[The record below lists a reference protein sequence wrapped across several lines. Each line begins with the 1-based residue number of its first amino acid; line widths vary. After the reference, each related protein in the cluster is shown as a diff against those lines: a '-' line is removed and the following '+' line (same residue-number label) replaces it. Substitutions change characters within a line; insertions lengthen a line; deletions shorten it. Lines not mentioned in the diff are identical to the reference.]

1 MYVDELVALI
11 GDAERVSVKAADREA
26 HSQDESHHGPHL
38 PDVVIWPE
46 SAEEISRILGWAN
59 AHRVP
64 VTPWSGGS
72 SLEGNPIPV
81 QGGILLAMYR
91 LDRILELREADL
103 QVRVQPGIVYDNLNE
118 QLSRH
123 GLYFPPAPG
132 SSDVATIGGMVANN
146 SSGIGA
152 VKYGVTRDYVLA
164 LELVLPTGEIIHTG
178 SRALKSASG
187 YDLTRL
193 FVGSEGTLGVVTE
206 ITLRL
211 RVVLEKVAAVAV
223 FPSPA
228 EAAQAI
234 YEINRYA
241 PTPAGLE
248 WMDEHIV
255 ALVNRWKGM
264 DLPEL
269 PMLVM
274 EFDGTPEGAQAEA
287 EFVGEICC
295 DCGCVDFQMG
305 QSRAERERL
314 WTGRKE
320 AHNASKYL
328 HTDCNLGMGDIVVPI
343 SKYAEA
349 VERIYAAGRAH
360 DIPVYTFGHAGDG
373 NLHCEILMRKDDPS
387 SQERGE
393 AISNEM
399 VNYAISVGGTATGE
413 HGVGIG
419 KRRFMAAEHGAS
431 LEVMKRIKRLLDPNG
446 ILNPGKIFEE
456 DEDEPPPR
464 RNLEEV

>member
-1 MYVDELVALI
+1 MYVNELIALI
-11 GDAERVSVKAADREA
+11 NDAERVSVTAADREA
-26 HSQDESHHGPHL
+26 HSQDESYHEPHL

-46 SAEEISRILGWAN
+46 SAVEISRILQWAN
-59 AHRVP
+59 AHCVP

-103 QVRVQPGIVYDNLNE
+103 QVRVQPGIVYDNLNK
-118 QLSRH
+118 QLSRY

-164 LELVLPTGEIIHTG
+164 LEMVLPTGEIIHTG
-178 SRALKSASG
+178 SHALKSASG

-193 FVGSEGTLGVVTE
+193 FVGSEGTLGVVAE

-211 RVVLEKVAAVAV
+211 RVVLEKVAAVAI

-287 EFVGEICC
+287 EFVGVICR

-314 WTGRKE
+314 WAGRRE
-320 AHNASKYL
+320 AHNAAKYL

-349 VERIYAAGRAH
+349 VERIYAAGREY

-387 SQERGE
+387 AQERGK
-393 AISNEM
+393 AINDEI

-446 ILNPGKIFEE
+446 ILNPGKIFE
-456 DEDEPPPR
+456 
-464 RNLEEV
+464 

>member
-1 MYVDELVALI
+1 
-11 GDAERVSVKAADREA
+11 
-26 HSQDESHHGPHL
+26 
-38 PDVVIWPE
+38 
-46 SAEEISRILGWAN
+46 
-59 AHRVP
+59 
-64 VTPWSGGS
+64 
-72 SLEGNPIPV
+72 
-81 QGGILLAMYR
+81 
-91 LDRILELREADL
+91 
-103 QVRVQPGIVYDNLNE
+103 
-118 QLSRH
+118 LSRH

-178 SRALKSASG
+178 SHALKSASG

-287 EFVGEICC
+287 EFVGEICR

-314 WTGRKE
+314 WAGRRE
-320 AHNASKYL
+320 THNACKYL

-373 NLHCEILMRKDDPS
+373 NLHFEILMHKDDPS

-399 VNYAISVGGTATGE
+399 VKYAISVGGTATGE

-446 ILNPGKIFEE
+446 ILNPGKIFE
-456 DEDEPPPR
+456 DSDAVTLRNPKEPQR
-464 RNLEEV
+464 M